1 MKEKGM
7 ASGGLR
13 KNIKAILNNT
23 WIPFVRYTMKSVQNE
38 RRPTALSLF
47 EMAKQRARASS
58 LDYVDAH
65 MPRAMMFSSREQ
77 LWKLAVR
84 EIESNGLAIEF
95 GVWEGYSIKYF
106 AKHFQ
111 VIYGFDSFLGLQ
123 EDWAGHDMVKGSFN
137 LKGVLPSVPANVRL
151 VPGWFDQTVP
161 EFLEKHPGNCSFVH
175 VDCDT
180 YEATNT
186 ILSLIGDRLQPGTVM
201 LFDEYIGFH
210 GWQQAE
216 YRAWQEFAARG
227 LKYEY
232 IGCSEYAVA
241 LRLL

>member
-123 EDWAGHDMVKGSFN
+123 EFVAG
-137 LKGVLPSVPANVRL
+137 RL
-151 VPGWFDQTVP
+151 NYQ
-161 EFLEKHPGNCSFVH
+161 
-175 VDCDT
+175 
-180 YEATNT
+180 
-186 ILSLIGDRLQPGTVM
+186 
-201 LFDEYIGFH
+201 
-210 GWQQAE
+210 
-216 YRAWQEFAARG
+216 
-227 LKYEY
+227 Y

>member
-1 MKEKGM
+1 MFSHVLKRSIKG
-7 ASGGLR
+7 L
-13 KNIKAILNNT
+13 LNHT
-23 WIPFVRYTMKSVQNE
+23 WIPFVQYTMESVQNQ
-38 RRPTALSLF
+38 RHPKALSLF
-47 EMAKQRARASS
+47 EMAAQRARVSS

-84 EIESNGLAIEF
+84 EIDSNGLAIEF

-137 LKGVLPSVPANVRL
+137 LKGVLPSVPPNVRL

-161 EFLEKHPGNCSFVH
+161 EFLQQHPGNFSFVH
-175 VDCDT
+175 LDCDT
-180 YEATNT
+180 YEAART
-186 ILSLIGDRLQPGTVM
+186 ILSLIGDRLQSGTV
-201 LFDEYIGFH
+201 LVFDEYIGFP
-210 GWQQAE
+210 GWQQGE
-216 YRAWQEFAARG
+216 YRAWQEFVAGR
-227 LKYEY
+227 LKYQY